1 MTAVVTQLR
10 NVYDGMRNFLAG
22 FGDPS
27 KDKATA
33 QRFVLELLDPE
44 QLQAAY
50 RGDWLCRKI
59 VDIPAFDSCR
69 AWREWQAEPDEIE
82 MIEECEKDLGIQR
95 KLMQG
100 MSKARLFGGAALIM
114 GIEGQKFEEELDIE
128 SVSQDDLAFVHVVS
142 RWELEAGTLVRDLTS
157 PWYGE
162 PSYYKRT
169 NTMTIAQEQVKPPLE
184 LSSLGYKPGDELL
197 IHPSRVVRLLGQ
209 EYPDLSYSQDSW
221 SDSSLQPV
229 VDAVKAS
236 GLVNSAIASMI
247 AEAKLDVIKV
257 PGLLEMLAT
266 TAGTEKLRNRFSFTM
281 AAKSTVNAT
290 LIDANEE
297 WERIALTFSGM
308 DAVMGMYMNIAAGAA
323 DIPATRL
330 LGREPAGMNAT
341 GASDIRNY
349 YDRLQA
355 EQAIKVQPA
364 LARLDEVLIR
374 HALGDRPEEIHYR
387 WKPLW
392 QMDEEQKSNVWL
404 KKAQAHKID
413 VDTGLINPDILRE
426 VRANQVIEDGFY
438 PGFEA
443 ARDEHDLEPD
453 EDEHDML
460 ALETAKQGLINMSQ
474 PQPGAPGAAP
484 GQKPPPKAIGA
495 PRPGTNG
502 KMAKPPVG

>member
-1 MTAVVTQLR
+1 MAVVTQLR
-10 NVYDGMRNFLAG
+10 SVYDGMRNFLAG
-22 FGDPS
+22 FGDPA
-27 KDKATA
+27 KDKSAA
-33 QRFVLELLDPE
+33 QRFVLELLDME
-44 QLQAAY
+44 QLNAAY

-59 VDIPAFDSCR
+59 IDVPAFDSCR
-69 AWREWQAEPDEIE
+69 AWREWKAEPGQIE
-82 MIEECEKDLGIQR
+82 DIEECEKNLGIQR
-95 KLMQG
+95 KLMQA
-100 MSKARLFGGAALIM
+100 MSKARLFGGALLIM
-114 GIEGQKFEEELDIE
+114 GIEGHKFEEELDPDE
-128 SVSQDDLAFVHVVS
+128 VGKDDLKFVHVVS
-142 RWELEAGTLVRDLTS
+142 RWEIEAGTLVKDLTS

-169 NTMTIAQEQVKPPLE
+169 NTMQIAQEEVKPPLE

-197 IHPSRVVRLLGQ
+197 IHPSRVVRLLGL
-209 EYPDLSYSQDSW
+209 EYPDLSYAMDSW

-229 VDAVKAS
+229 IDAVKAS

-247 AEAKLDVIKV
+247 AEAKLDVIKI
-257 PGLLEMLAT
+257 PGLLEMLST
-266 TAGTEKLRNRFSFTM
+266 TPGTEKLRNRFSFTM
-281 AAKSTVNAT
+281 AAKSTINTT

-297 WERIALTFSGM
+297 WERINLAFSNM
-308 DAVMGMYMNIAAGAA
+308 DQVMGMYMNVAAGAA

-349 YDRLQA
+349 YDRLQS

-374 HALGDRPEEIHYR
+374 HALGDRPEEIYYT

-443 ARDEHDLEPD
+443 AQEEHDLEPD

-460 ALETAKQGLINMSQ
+460 ELETQKQGLINMSQ
-474 PQPGAPGAAP
+474 PPALPGKSPPGS
-484 GQKPPPKAIGA
+484 KPPKM
-495 PRPGTNG
+495 NG
-502 KMAKPPVG
+502 SLPPAMKTKGMAKPPVG

>member
-1 MTAVVTQLR
+1 
-10 NVYDGMRNFLAG
+10 MRNFLAG
-22 FGDPS
+22 FGDPA
-27 KDKATA
+27 KDKSAS
-33 QRFVLELLDPE
+33 QRFVLDLLDAE
-44 QLQAAY
+44 QLHAAY

-59 VDIPAFDSCR
+59 VDVPAFDSCR
-69 AWREWQAEPDEIE
+69 AWREWHADPDQIE
-82 MIEECEKDLGIQR
+82 AIEECEKDLGIQR
-95 KLMQG
+95 KLMAAQ
-100 MSKARLFGGAALIM
+100 SKARLFGGAAMIM
-114 GIEGQKFEEELDIE
+114 GIEGQKFEEELDVE
-128 SVSQDDLAFVHVVS
+128 SVGQDDLAFVHVVS
-142 RWELEAGTLVRDLTS
+142 RWEIEAGTLVKDLTS

-169 NTMTIAQEQVKPPLE
+169 NTMQIAQEEVKPPLE

-197 IHPSRVVRLLGQ
+197 IHPSRVVRLIGL
-209 EYPDLSYSQDSW
+209 EYPDLAYAQDSW
-221 SDSSLQPV
+221 GDSSLQPV
-229 VDAVKAS
+229 VDAVKMS

-257 PGLLEMLAT
+257 PGLLEMLST
-266 TAGTEKLRNRFSFTM
+266 TAGTEKLRTRFAFSM

-297 WERIALTFSGM
+297 WERIALAFSNM
-308 DAVMGMYMNIAAGAA
+308 DQVMGMYLNVAAGAA

-374 HALGDRPEEIHYR
+374 HALGDRPEEIHYT

-413 VDTGLINPDILRE
+413 VDAALINPDVLRE
-426 VRANQVIEDGFY
+426 VRANQCIEDGFY
-438 PGFEA
+438 PGLEA
-443 ARDEHDLEPD
+443 AIEEHDIEPD

-460 ALETAKQGLINMSQ
+460 ALEMEKQGLINMSQ
-474 PQPGAPGAAP
+474 PEPAPFGKP
-484 GQKPPPKAIGA
+484 NGQKPAPKAIGSS
-495 PRPGTNG
+495 RPPGMKPKG
-502 KMAKPPVG
+502 MAKPPVG

>member
-1 MTAVVTQLR
+1 MAVVTQLR
-10 NVYDGMRNFLAG
+10 SVYDGMRNFLAG
-22 FGDPS
+22 FGDPL
-27 KDKATA
+27 KDKSAS
-33 QRFVLELLDPE
+33 QRFVLELVDME
-44 QLQAAY
+44 QLNAAY

-69 AWREWQAEPDEIE
+69 AWREWHAEDDEIE
-82 MIEECEKDLGIQR
+82 LIEEEEKNLGIQR
-95 KLMQG
+95 KLMAAQ
-100 MSKARLFGGAALIM
+100 SKARLFGGAAMIM
-114 GIEGQKFEEELDIE
+114 GVEGQLFEEELDVE
-128 SVSQDDLAFVHVVS
+128 SIKQGDLKFVHVVS
-142 RWELEAGTLVRDLTS
+142 RWELEAGTLVKDLTS

-169 NTMTIAQEQVKPPLE
+169 NTMTVAQEQVKPPLE
-184 LSSLGYKPGDELL
+184 LSSLGYKPGDDLL
-197 IHPSRVVRLLGQ
+197 IHPSRVVRLVGL
-209 EYPDLSYSQDSW
+209 EYPDLAYSQDSW
-221 SDSSLQPV
+221 GDSALQPV
-229 VDAVKAS
+229 IDAVKMS
-236 GLVNSAIASMI
+236 GLVNSSIASMI

-257 PGLLEMLAT
+257 PGLLEMLST
-266 TAGTEKLRNRFSFTM
+266 TAGTEKLRNRFSFSM

-297 WERIALTFSGM
+297 WERIALTFASM

-374 HALGDRPEEIHYR
+374 HALGDRPEEIHYT

-392 QMDEEQKSNVWL
+392 QMDEMQRADVWL

-413 VDTGLINPDILRE
+413 VDTGLINPDVLRE

-443 ARDEHDLEPD
+443 AAAENDLEPD

-460 ALETAKQGLINMSQ
+460 ELEMQKQGLINMSQ
-474 PQPGAPGAAP
+474 PPALP
-484 GQKPPPKAIGA
+484 GQKPGQKPNGS
-495 PRPGTNG
+495 RPLVTKG
-502 KMAKPPVG
+502 KTAKPPVG